1 MNFIGWAKAAYA
13 IVKPIA
19 IMNAPL
25 IAIAAAGVGVAATAF
40 IAWKQSK
47 KASAVIAEKTKEKG
61 APLTKS
67 EKLKATWKQI
77 LIVAVSVILTCG
89 CGAASYYIH
98 SVRLAEMTSMVNT
111 LLASNKELMA
121 EVDEL
126 MDIPEV
132 AEKIA
137 EKKEPFGIYTPRT
150 LCSYEE
156 NQEPFMTGYGNEL
169 FEDCVQGI
177 KYYSS
182 YEHETSAIAQLY
194 TLYEHSDDG
203 VCLADY
209 NKLRGVMKEG
219 FDTLLLGWFKDNCL
233 EVQSKP
239 DIDVIWVPAMIEDP
253 DSLEYEYCERGHWKV
268 TYIPDGADQGLIAD
282 RLLSRAKKE
291 PSTSKNARFWR
302 SHIIEDRTDKEP
314 EDAFANYSGI

>member
-1 MNFIGWAKAAYA
+1 MNILGWAKAAYA
-13 IVKPIA
+13 VIRPIA
-19 IMNAPL
+19 IVNAPL
-25 IAIAAAGVGVAATAF
+25 ITIVAAGVGVAATAY

-47 KASAVIAEKTKEKG
+47 KASLVIAEKTKEKG
-61 APLTKS
+61 RALTTG
-67 EKLKATWKQI
+67 EKAKATWKQI
-77 LIVAVSVILTCG
+77 AIVVISILLTVS

-111 LLASNKELMA
+111 LLASNKELME

-126 MDIPEV
+126 MAIPEV
-132 AEKIA
+132 A
-137 EKKEPFGIYTPRT
+137 KKAQGKGPFGIYTPRT
-150 LCSYEE
+150 LCSYDE
-156 NQEPFMTGYGNEL
+156 NQEPYRTGHGNEL

-194 TLYEHSDDG
+194 TLYDHNDDG

-282 RLLSRAKKE
+282 RLLARAKKE

-314 EDAFANYSGI
+314 EEPFANYSGI